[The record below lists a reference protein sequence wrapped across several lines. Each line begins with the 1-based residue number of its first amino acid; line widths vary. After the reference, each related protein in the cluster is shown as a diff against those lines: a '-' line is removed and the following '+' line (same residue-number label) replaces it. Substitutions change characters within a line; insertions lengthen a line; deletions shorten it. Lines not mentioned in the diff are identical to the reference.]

1 MAAMERGTT
10 SRELKAFIRSNIQQI
25 LNGVKNNLVEEKDG
39 IDYLCAT
46 IDRLLDIINRMRKS
60 KADQT
65 V

>member
-1 MAAMERGTT
+1 M
-10 SRELKAFIRSNIQQI
+10 
-25 LNGVKNNLVEEKDG
+25 LNGVNNTFFLEEKDG

-46 IDRLLDIINRMRKS
+46 IDRLLEMINRMRKS

>member
-1 MAAMERGTT
+1 MAAMERSTT
-10 SRELKAFIRSNIQQI
+10 SCELKAFIRSNIQQI